1 MHGEEGSD
9 LTNCDITWG
18 RRASRKKEEKKPICR
33 HQLIKAKKNK
43 RISDTVAEKRTS
55 PPPLGGFRGIFG
67 MQKPANASQLCVCA
81 NRFIIKESISRGN
94 PQKCIE
100 CKGMF
105 GSEYFNACMV
115 AHIASVLFCIIY
127 RLLEN
132 NCCIRSVIWI
142 DENRFWCSISFAVGD
157 ATLIWIVTNW
167 VLLV

>member
-1 MHGEEGSD
+1 MKEFPTR
-9 LTNCDITWG
+9 LQ
-18 RRASRKKEEKKPICR
+18 KKELP
-33 HQLIKAKKNK
+33 L
-43 RISDTVAEKRTS
+43 
-55 PPPLGGFRGIFG
+55 PPLGGFRGKFG

-94 PQKCIE
+94 SQKCIE

-157 ATLIWIVTNW
+157 ATLI
-167 VLLV
+167 